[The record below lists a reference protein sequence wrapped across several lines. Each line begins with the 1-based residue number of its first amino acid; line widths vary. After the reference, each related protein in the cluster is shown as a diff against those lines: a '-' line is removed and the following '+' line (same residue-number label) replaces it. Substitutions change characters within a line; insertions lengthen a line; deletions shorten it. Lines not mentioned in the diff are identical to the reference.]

1 MQDARC
7 RRQEVEGGRRKAGC
21 RRWKAGGGRQEA
33 EGRRQEAGERDDVC
47 RVLMHRGG
55 GCSAYPLQMSSSPEA
70 DAEAIKLEPKE
81 VAHLAHLR
89 YYTDNKPGW
98 TRRLAKDGKT
108 FDFFGLKGER
118 VADEEE
124 IARIRKLA
132 IPPAYTDVWIC
143 PSANGHLQATGRDA
157 KGRKQYRY
165 HPRWRETADANKYG
179 RVMAFAAALP
189 GIRKRVEHDMSK
201 PGLPREKVLAT
212 LVKLLET
219 TLIRVGNEEYAR
231 ENKHYGLTT
240 MRNRHVSVKGG
251 HIEFSFRG
259 KSGVDHSI
267 ELNNPKLAR
276 VVQSCQ
282 ELPGHDL
289 FQYVDEEDARHQID
303 SGDVNAYLQE
313 ISGQP
318 FTAKDFRTWA
328 GTVLAAI
335 ALREFESFDSEAGAK
350 KNIVAAIESVAER
363 LGNTPTVCRK
373 CYVHP
378 AILEAYIEGSM
389 LDALQKKA
397 ETEMSDGS
405 LAALKPE
412 EAAVVGL
419 LRERLSLEPKDD
431 GAVKVK
437 VKERAAPKGKG
448 KKAATAAA

>member
-1 MQDARC
+1 
-7 RRQEVEGGRRKAGC
+7 
-21 RRWKAGGGRQEA
+21 
-33 EGRRQEAGERDDVC
+33 
-47 RVLMHRGG
+47 
-55 GCSAYPLQMSSSPEA
+55 MSSSPAA
-70 DAEAIKLEPKE
+70 DAEAIKLEPRE
-81 VAHLAHLR
+81 VAQLAHLR
-89 YYTDNKPGW
+89 YYTDDKPGW
-98 TRRLAKDGKT
+98 TRKLAKDGKT
-108 FDFFGLKGER
+108 FDFFDLDGKR
-118 VADEEE
+118 VTDEEE
-124 IARIRKLA
+124 VARIRKLA
-132 IPPAYTDVWIC
+132 VPPAYTDVWIC
-143 PSANGHLQATGRDA
+143 PSASGHLQATGRDA

-165 HPRWRETADANKYG
+165 HARWRETADANKYG

-189 GIRKRVEHDMSK
+189 GIRKRVDHDMAK

-212 LVKLLET
+212 IVKLLET

-240 MRNRHVSVKGG
+240 MRNRHVRVKGG
-251 HIEFSFRG
+251 HVEFSFRG
-259 KSGVDHSI
+259 KSGIDHTI

-276 VVQSCQ
+276 VVRSCQ

-289 FQYVDEEDARHQID
+289 FQFVDENDVRHHVG

-350 KNIVAAIESVAER
+350 KNIVTAIEHVAER

-378 AILEAYIEGSM
+378 AILEAYVEGSM
-389 LDALQKKA
+389 LEALQKKA
-397 ETEMSDGS
+397 EKELREAGLSE
-405 LAALKPE
+405 LKPE

-419 LRERLSLEPKDD
+419 LRERLALEPKDA
-431 GAVKVK
+431 GQVKVK
-437 VKERAAPKGKG
+437 VKAKKPAA
-448 KKAATAAA
+448 